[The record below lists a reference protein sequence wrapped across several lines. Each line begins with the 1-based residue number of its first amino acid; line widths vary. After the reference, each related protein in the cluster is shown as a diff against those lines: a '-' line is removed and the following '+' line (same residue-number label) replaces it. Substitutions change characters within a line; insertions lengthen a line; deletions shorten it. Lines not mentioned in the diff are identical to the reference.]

1 MSDIGKFKAHDR
13 TVIGLAEEAADRVE
27 EKVSNL
33 TQKISDVE
41 ASIKNLERREKK
53 GLLSNLK

>member
-1 MSDIGKFKAHDR
+1 MSDIGNFKAHDR
-13 TVIGLAEEAADRVE
+13 TVIELAEEAADRVE

-53 GLLSNLK
+53 GFN